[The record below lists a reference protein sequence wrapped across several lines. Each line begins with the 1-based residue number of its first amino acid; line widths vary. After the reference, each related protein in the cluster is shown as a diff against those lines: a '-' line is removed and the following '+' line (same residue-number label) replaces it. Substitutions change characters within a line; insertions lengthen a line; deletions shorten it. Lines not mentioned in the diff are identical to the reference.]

1 MNKLKLWLV
10 VALVF
15 VAGFAA
21 GVVTT
26 RAVLRR
32 IVSQAVLNP
41 DRVRDL
47 IEKRITAKV
56 GLDAGQRTKV
66 RGILLKA
73 HGELKELRGDFQPR
87 FRAIMSNADSEISAT
102 LTPEQRERFKK
113 FREEN
118 RHLWQ
123 PR

>member
-15 VAGFAA
+15 LAGFAA

-26 RAVLRR
+26 RAVVRR
-32 IVSQAVLNP
+32 MVSQAVLNP
-41 DRVRDL
+41 DRVREL
-47 IEKRITAKV
+47 IEKRITAKL
-56 GLDAGQRTKV
+56 GLDNEQQAKV
-66 RGILLKA
+66 HGVLAKA
-73 HGELKELRGDFQPR
+73 SGELKDLRGDFQPR
-87 FRAIMSNADSEISAT
+87 FRAIMSNAESEISAV